1 MPRKQYTIHYIY
13 KITNLLNEKYYIGMH
28 STFNLDDG
36 YMGSG
41 KYIKNSIR
49 RYGIENFKK
58 EILEFLP
65 DRDSLKKREKEIV
78 NAELIGDKNCMNLT
92 IGGEGGPAFAGKTH
106 SEDNRKKFAEQHKGR
121 VPSME
126 TRQKLSNAGKGRIVS
141 DETKK
146 KLSERAKQRFVSDEE
161 RQKISVAVKKMM
173 TDEMKKR
180 ISDSM
185 RKTLESKRNNEI
197 E

>member
-1 MPRKQYTIHYIY
+1 
-13 KITNLLNEKYYIGMH
+13 MH

-65 DRDSLKKREKEIV
+65 DRESLKNREKEIV
-78 NAELIGDKNCMNLT
+78 NVELVADENCMNLT
-92 IGGEGGPAFAGKTH
+92 TGGEGGPAFTGKTH
-106 SEDNRKKFAEQHKGR
+106 SDENRKKFAEQQKGR
-121 VPSME
+121 VASIE
-126 TRQKLSNAGKGRIVS
+126 TRQKLSAAGKGRVVS

-146 KLSERAKQRFVSDEE
+146 KLSERAKQRFHSDEE
-161 RQKISVAVKKMM
+161 RQKISASVKKKM

-180 ISDSM
+180 ISESM
-185 RKTLESKRNNEI
+185 RKTLALKW
-197 E
+197 